1 MVHRFGSDRMWQTT
15 LMPERKTII
24 DSIDPTRNPGDKHP
38 SLIVLAGRD
47 FGRQYFL
54 HQGETLIGRDEEC
67 AVRLSDARV
76 SRKHAKIAGDPGHQS
91 GPYFKLIDLESS
103 NGTFLND
110 QRIKEA
116 VLTDGDRIHIGYT
129 VFKYAI
135 RDVVEVEYEDRIYR
149 MATTDSLT
157 GLLSRD
163 YFMQQYSDAFHRSER
178 YNRPFAVMMIDVDD
192 FKEINDEYGH
202 SVGDRVLEEIGRLIM
217 DVMRHEDSAARYGG
231 EEFIVLL
238 PETAPD
244 KARIPAERFRKK
256 LKSHRFTKGDKQFSV
271 TVSIGIAG
279 YPDHADTMHE
289 LVEKADAAL
298 YEAKKSGKDVVRMPP
313 LDT

>member
-1 MVHRFGSDRMWQTT
+1 MR
-15 LMPERKTII
+15 ERKTII
-24 DSIDPTRNPGDKHP
+24 DPIDPQGNPKDKHP

-54 HQGETLIGRDEEC
+54 HRGETVIGRDEEC
-67 AVRLSDARV
+67 AVRLNDARV
-76 SRKHAKIAGDPGHQS
+76 SRKHAKITGDPGHQS
-91 GPYFKLIDLESS
+91 GPYFKIIDLDSS

-135 RDVVEVEYEDRIYR
+135 RDIVEVEYEDRIFR

-163 YFMQQYSDAFHRSER
+163 YFLQQYSDIFHRSER
-178 YNRPFAVMMIDVDD
+178 YRRPFAVMMIDVDD
-192 FKEINDEYGH
+192 FKAVNDEHGH
-202 SVGDRVLEEIGRLIM
+202 SMGDRVLEEIGQLIM
-217 DVMRHEDSAARYGG
+217 DVVRHEDCAARYGG

-238 PETAPD
+238 PETISE
-244 KARIPAERFRKK
+244 KARHPAERLRKK
-256 LKSHRFTKGDKQFSV
+256 LESHRFNSGNKQFTV

-279 YPDHADTMHE
+279 YPEHASTMSE
-289 LVEKADAAL
+289 LVENADAAL
-298 YEAKKSGKDVVRMPP
+298 YEAKKSGKNAVRM
-313 LDT
+313 LRHDT